1 MKNSHFLVVGVA
13 ATLTAAAAGYWAG
26 NNHPI
31 ATRVTETTRPP
42 AAISDTTAATATSP
56 ATENKPLYYRNP
68 MGLPDVSPVPKK
80 DSMGMDY
87 IPVYQREAAGNA
99 GTVTINPER
108 VQNLGVR
115 TEPAERRNLM
125 RPVRA
130 SATVQF
136 DERRQMDVTTKFEGW
151 IEKLPVAATGAP
163 VKAGQT
169 LTLIYSPALV
179 QAQEEYLIAKRLRD
193 GTQQGD
199 PGQIDADRLVA
210 GALLRL
216 RNLDVPKTVLDRLTK
231 EGTVSRQI
239 PLLSPVQGIVLEKAA
254 VEGMRLMP
262 GERLY
267 RLVDDREV
275 WVMADV
281 FEQDL
286 GLVKPGDSVNFTV
299 NAYPGRRYSGRVD
312 YIYPGL
318 NAETRTA
325 KVRIEVPNPDG
336 ALKIDMYATV
346 ELQTAAAIDAI
357 TVPQSAVLDTG
368 NRQVVLVDRGG
379 GRYEPREV
387 QLGAHGDGYVTILQG
402 LAEHEPVVVSAN
414 FLIDAESN
422 IKAALSRFT
431 EGNGNVEVTK

>member
-1 MKNSHFLVVGVA
+1 MKTPHFVVVGLA
-13 ATLTAAAAGYWAG
+13 ATISAAAAGYWAG
-26 NNHPI
+26 NSRP
-31 ATRVTETTRPP
+31 VSSGGPETVREA
-42 AAISDTTAATATSP
+42 AAISDATAATATAPES
-56 ATENKPLYYRNP
+56 KPLYYRNP

-87 IPVYQREAAGNA
+87 IPVYQGDAAGGA

-108 VQNLGVR
+108 IQNLGVR

-130 SATVQF
+130 SATIQF
-136 DERRQMDVTTKFEGW
+136 DERRQMDVTTKYEGW

-163 VKAGQT
+163 VRAGQT
-169 LTLIYSPALV
+169 LMLVYSPVLV

-193 GTQQGD
+193 AVPQGD
-199 PGQIDADRLVA
+199 AGQVDADRLVA
-210 GALLRL
+210 GALMRL
-216 RNLDVPKTVLDRLTK
+216 RNLDVPRAVLDRLTK
-231 EGTVSRQI
+231 DGVVSRQI
-239 PLLSPVQGIVLEKAA
+239 PLPSPVQGVVVEKAA

-346 ELQTAAAIDAI
+346 ELQAAAAADAI
-357 TVPQSAVLDTG
+357 AVPQSAVLDTG
-368 NRQVVLVDRGG
+368 SKQVVLVDRGA

-387 QLGAHGDGYVTILQG
+387 ELGAHGDGYVAILHG
-402 LAEHEPVVVSAN
+402 VSEHEPVVVSAN

-422 IKAALSRFT
+422 IKAALSSFS
-431 EGNGNVEVTK
+431 ESHGNAEVTK

>member
-1 MKNSHFLVVGVA
+1 MKTPHFVVVGLA
-13 ATLTAAAAGYWAG
+13 ATISAAAAGYWAG
-26 NNHPI
+26 NSRP
-31 ATRVTETTRPP
+31 VSSGGSETVREA
-42 AAISDTTAATATSP
+42 AAISDATAATATAAES
-56 ATENKPLYYRNP
+56 KPLYYRNP

-87 IPVYQREAAGNA
+87 IPVYQGDAAGGA

-108 VQNLGVR
+108 IQNLGVR

-130 SATVQF
+130 SATIQF
-136 DERRQMDVTTKFEGW
+136 DERRQMDVTTKYEGW
-151 IEKLPVAATGAP
+151 IEKLPVAATGAA
-163 VKAGQT
+163 VRAGQT
-169 LTLIYSPALV
+169 LMLIYSPALV

-193 GTQQGD
+193 AAPQGD
-199 PGQIDADRLVA
+199 AGQIDADRLVA
-210 GALLRL
+210 GALMRL
-216 RNLDVPKTVLDRLTK
+216 RNLDVPRAVLDRLTK
-231 EGTVSRQI
+231 DGVVSRQI
-239 PLLSPVQGIVLEKAA
+239 PLPSPVQGVVVEKAA

-299 NAYPGRRYSGRVD
+299 NAYPGRRYSGRVN

-346 ELQTAAAIDAI
+346 ELQAAAAADAI
-357 TVPQSAVLDTG
+357 AVPQSAVLDTG
-368 NRQVVLVDRGG
+368 SKQVVLVDRGA

-387 QLGAHGDGYVTILQG
+387 ELGAHGDGYVAILHG
-402 LAEHEPVVVSAN
+402 VSEHEPVVVSAN

-422 IKAALSRFT
+422 IKAALSNFS
-431 EGNGNVEVTK
+431 ESHGNAEVTK